1 MKYTRQENRKG
12 TQLATQRAA
21 AAHTAIVS
29 RVRMCVMGGGHN
41 SVETA
46 VTNAYKGPEEAARIT
61 AAVIEGTCTPA
72 LAFSVAN
79 AAAINFILQPWDPH
93 LPVRCCRPG

>member
-21 AAHTAIVS
+21 AAHTAVVFC
-29 RVRMCVMGGGHN
+29 VRTCTMGVL
-41 SVETA
+41 SPVETA
-46 VTNAYKGPEEAARIT
+46 ATNAYKGTEAAARIT
-61 AAVIEGTCTPA
+61 AAAIEGTCTPA
-72 LAFSVAN
+72 SAIPVAN
-79 AAAINFILQPWDPH
+79 AAAINFILKPRNPH

>member
-21 AAHTAIVS
+21 AAHTVVVS
-29 RVRMCVMGGGHN
+29 RVRKCVMGGHN

-46 VTNAYKGPEEAARIT
+46 VTNAYKDTEEAARIT

-72 LAFSVAN
+72 LAFSVASE
-79 AAAINFILQPWDPH
+79 AAINFILQPWNPH